1 MDKSF
6 NEQELSDIMKEI
18 EALEA
23 DYEAADE
30 SPIEAS
36 VEKELSPEDA
46 HDVLKDLSDMEIE
59 KAIPETH
66 TNIRAFKTTEHSM
79 HKSSAKSSM
88 SFKVQGDLTLELALE
103 IAGKSVILDVSETG
117 LTIKMENGVTFN
129 VPMSENTAYKKAV

>member
-30 SPIEAS
+30 SPVEAS
-36 VEKELSPEDA
+36 AEKELTPEDA
-46 HDVLKDLSDMEIE
+46 HDVLKDLSDMEIG
-59 KAIPETH
+59 KAIPESH
-66 TNIRAFKTTEHSM
+66 SNIRAFKTPGPTVDHST
-79 HKSSAKSSM
+79 AKSSM

-103 IAGKSVILDVSETG
+103 IAGKSVIVDVSETG

-129 VPMSENTAYKKAV
+129 VPMNENTAYKKAV